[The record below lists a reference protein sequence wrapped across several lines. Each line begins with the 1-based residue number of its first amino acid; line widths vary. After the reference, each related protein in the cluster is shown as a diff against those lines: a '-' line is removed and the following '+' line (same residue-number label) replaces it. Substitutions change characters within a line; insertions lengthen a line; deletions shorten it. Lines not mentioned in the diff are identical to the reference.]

1 MNKLGEKGLHTAET
15 KRKIRQDQIN
25 RNREV
30 EESQDQVEDLD
41 DAEKKPTPVVK
52 KESNQDSGIKKATKR
67 KRSAKAIE
75 EEDVDEDADD
85 VKPVK
90 KARAKKPKKEKA
102 PETIKEETTK
112 KETIKEENDDAP
124 AAISAPV
131 KRAARVKKGK
141 DPEMIKEED
150 LDDLDNSARSSGAQP
165 KKSTKKALKEES
177 LEEGNGTDE
186 TLESRGTKSK
196 RQLKKGGRGKKS

>member
-15 KRKIRQDQIN
+15 KRRIRQDQIN

-41 DAEKKPTPVVK
+41 DAEKKPTPVVN

-67 KRSAKAIE
+67 KRSSKAIE

-102 PETIKEETTK
+102 PETIKE
-112 KETIKEENDDAP
+112 ETIKEENDDAP

-196 RQLKKGGRGKKS
+196 RQSKKGGRGKKS

>member
-15 KRKIRQDQIN
+15 KRRIRQDQIN

-41 DAEKKPTPVVK
+41 DAENKPMPVVK

-67 KRSAKAIE
+67 KRSSKAIE

-102 PETIKEETTK
+102 PETIKE
-112 KETIKEENDDAP
+112 ETIKEENDDAP

-150 LDDLDNSARSSGAQP
+150 LDDFDNNARSSGAQP

-196 RQLKKGGRGKKS
+196 RQSKKGGRGKKS

>member
-15 KRKIRQDQIN
+15 KRRIRQDQIN

-41 DAEKKPTPVVK
+41 DAEKKPTPVVNK
-52 KESNQDSGIKKATKR
+52 KSNQDSGIKKATKR
-67 KRSAKAIE
+67 KWSSKAIE
-75 EEDVDEDADD
+75 EEVVDEDADD

-102 PETIKEETTK
+102 PETIKE
-112 KETIKEENDDAP
+112 ETIKEENDDAP

-196 RQLKKGGRGKKS
+196 RQSKKGGRGKKS